1 MLRIVFVAVIAFH
14 SAAMSVVVL
23 ITNDPLVR
31 DGNVS
36 HDVRK
41 RWVRRE
47 VPARGNSKDDP
58 SSPFNPLIQF
68 LNPSTLQLSPA
79 AQEESSVTPATVSR
93 YASGV

>member
-14 SAAMSVVVL
+14 SAAMSVVGL

-41 RWVRRE
+41 RWVAE
-47 VPARGNSKDDP
+47 G
-58 SSPFNPLIQF
+58 SSCEGKQ
-68 LNPSTLQLSPA
+68 
-79 AQEESSVTPATVSR
+79 
-93 YASGV
+93 

>member
-41 RWVRRE
+41 RWVAE
-47 VPARGNSKDDP
+47 G
-58 SSPFNPLIQF
+58 SSCEGKQ
-68 LNPSTLQLSPA
+68 
-79 AQEESSVTPATVSR
+79 
-93 YASGV
+93 